1 MTVAANSISVQP
13 WNRQLALGPRD
24 LARTERSGMVVVHS
38 DSGGGEGLFLV
49 LKQLAVGRLDED
61 LFLIAAT
68 RRVRYID
75 DPERNQG
82 RQGDKERGSNW
93 RKLGNRVLGEGVRHR
108 VEIRRWLTFI

>member
-1 MTVAANSISVQP
+1 
-13 WNRQLALGPRD
+13 
-24 LARTERSGMVVVHS
+24 MVVVHS

-93 RKLGNRVLGEGVRHR
+93 RKLGNRDSRRRGPSPRRDPSMVDIYLIRLGVDDH
-108 VEIRRWLTFI
+108 VHD

>member
-1 MTVAANSISVQP
+1 
-13 WNRQLALGPRD
+13 
-24 LARTERSGMVVVHS
+24 MVVVHS

-93 RKLGNRVLGEGVRHR
+93 RKLGNRDSRRRGPSPRRDPSMDIYLIRLGVDDH
-108 VEIRRWLTFI
+108 VHD